1 LDVPHIQEKQMKMNM
16 PLLLPGLA
24 LVVALAGAPLAIAKD
39 SKTSQPAS
47 EAGAPVSF
55 QVFAVQLDTPNGAAA
70 GPLDITIDRWT
81 TEAER
86 AALRSALIDKGSDAL
101 LSALQDAKKA
111 GFIRATGGGLGWDIR
126 YARRE
131 PLPGGGYRVVFAT
144 DRPMSFYER
153 TSQPRS
159 ADYEFLVAEL
169 RIGADGQGE
178 GKLFPAAKVTFD
190 KGENT
195 IEIENYQTQ
204 PVQLTKV
211 KELKS
216 KPKASSD
223 EGDKDPE
230 KDKAAKRDKD

>member
-1 LDVPHIQEKQMKMNM
+1 MNDRSRY
-16 PLLLPGLA
+16 LAPGLA
-24 LVVALAGAPLAIAKD
+24 LTAALIGGASAAAKE
-39 SKTSQPAS
+39 SKAKS
-47 EAGAPVSF
+47 EAPAASAVAAPVRF
-55 QVFAVQLDTPNGAAA
+55 QVFAVQMDTPNGAAA
-70 GPLDITIDRWT
+70 GPLDITIERWT

-86 AALRSALIDKGSDAL
+86 AGLRSALIDKGSDAL

-131 PLPGGGYRVVFAT
+131 PLPNGGYRVVFAT

-153 TSQPRS
+153 TSHPRS

-169 RIGADGQGE
+169 RIGPDGEGE

-190 KGENT
+190 KGENA

-223 EGDKDPE
+223 EDEKAQE
-230 KDKAAKRDKD
+230 KDKAAQHEKD

>member
-1 LDVPHIQEKQMKMNM
+1 MKKNTSH
-16 PLLLPGLA
+16 LAPGLA
-24 LVVALAGAPLAIAKD
+24 LAVALAGGAPAVAKD
-39 SKTSQPAS
+39 SKPSQPSSAS
-47 EAGAPVSF
+47 EAAAPVRF
-55 QVFAVQLDTPNGAAA
+55 QVFAVQLDTPDGAAA
-70 GPLDITIDRWT
+70 GPLDITIERWT

-86 AALRSALIDKGSDAL
+86 AGLRSALIDKGSDAL

-153 TSQPRS
+153 TSHPRS

-195 IEIENYQTQ
+195 IEIENYQSQ

-223 EGDKDPE
+223 EGDQEHE